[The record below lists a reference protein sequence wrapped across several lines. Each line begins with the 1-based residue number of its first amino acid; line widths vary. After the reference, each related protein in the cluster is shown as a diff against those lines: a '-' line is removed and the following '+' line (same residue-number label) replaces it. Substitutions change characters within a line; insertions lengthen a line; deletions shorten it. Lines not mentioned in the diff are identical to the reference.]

1 MSRPLRILY
10 PGAYYHVTCRGNE
23 RKAIFLN
30 DEDRKLFLDKLLF
43 SCNIFNVPVLSYV
56 LMNNHFHML
65 LATPEGNLP
74 DFMRH
79 FNISYTSSF
88 NRRHGRVGH
97 LYQGRYKAYLV
108 EADSYLLELSRY
120 IHLNPVRTRAWSK
133 RSAKERWS
141 NLLKY
146 RWSSLEGYLRS
157 GKRKQFANYKMVL
170 DYVGGD
176 NRKGKLEYN
185 KFVRWGLDNEMKNP
199 LEIGKGSGI
208 IGCENFV
215 QEIKDKYLKKKKG
228 TREQPELRELRKV
241 FKPQELI
248 DNFFYLTGELKEEV
262 CTRGK
267 NSNERA
273 MLMEFLY
280 RFCRI
285 TQPEIGEFL
294 GGIDYSAVSQA
305 RNRLQKK
312 LKDDRKL
319 RVKFNEISQKLIDL
333 SRLKI

>member
-23 RKAIFLN
+23 RKEIFLN
-30 DEDRKLFLDKLLF
+30 DEDRKLFLDKLLL

-65 LATPEGNLP
+65 LITPEGNLP

-79 FNISYTSSF
+79 FNISYTSTF

-108 EADSYLLELSRY
+108 EADSYLMELSRY
-120 IHLNPVRTRAWSK
+120 IHLNPARTK
-133 RSAKERWS
+133 TTTKNSAKERWS

-146 RWSSLEGYLRS
+146 RWSSLEGYLHPD
-157 GKRKQFANYKMVL
+157 KRKPFINYNMVL
-170 DYVGGD
+170 DFIGGD
-176 NRKGKLEYN
+176 NKEGRLEYS
-185 KFVRWGLDNEMKNP
+185 KFVKGGLDKEIKNP
-199 LEIGKGSGI
+199 QEIGKRSGI
-208 IGCENFV
+208 IGREDFI
-215 QEIKDKYLKKKKG
+215 QKIKDKYLQKEIG
-228 TREQPELRELRKV
+228 AREQPELRELRKV
-241 FKPQELI
+241 YIPQQLI
-248 DNFFYLTGELKEEV
+248 ENFLGLTDKKKEDV

-267 NSNERA
+267 NSIERA

-280 RFCRI
+280 RFCHI
-285 TQPEIGEFL
+285 TQPEIGKYV

-305 RNRLQKK
+305 RNRLQER

-319 RVKFNEISQKLIDL
+319 RAKFDEISRKLSDL